1 MKAAALVMLAVAACT
16 SASALRKPTLVPP
29 ESLDW
34 NNATARNGIRRI
46 TLDGDRTGPGLFAE
60 RLVFPAGFSAPPHR
74 HPIDLYV
81 VVVRGASHLAFAP
94 RLERAAATRIGSGG
108 YFRIPAGAVHS
119 EWFDEETEIH
129 MLGTGAM
136 ATEHVPVA
144 GGR

>member
-1 MKAAALVMLAVAACT
+1 MKAAAAILLVVASCT
-16 SASALRKPTLVPP
+16 SASELQKPTLVPP
-29 ESLDW
+29 EALDW
-34 NNATARNGIRRI
+34 DGATVRNGIRRI
-46 TLDGDRTGPGLFAE
+46 PLDGDRTLPGLFAE
-60 RLVFPAGFSAPPHR
+60 RLVFPAGFTAPPHR

-129 MLGTGAM
+129 MIGTGPM
-136 ATEHVPVA
+136 ATGYVA
-144 GGR
+144 DTDGP